1 MGNKR
6 TMQYDGTA
14 VGILNVNLK
23 SVAASSGNVMRLN
36 QPHAVAFFWDIAN
49 ENDDAAAGAFS
60 VEFDVYGEDGT
71 TILWTGELATAIS
84 SISDDKGCVVFG
96 GGVNADTSDG
106 TLDPDASV
114 LQIFNHIRF
123 RINVTTANDDTGTSV
138 LNCRIV
144 AQE

>member
-6 TMQYDGTA
+6 TMEYDG
-14 VGILNVNLK
+14 
-23 SVAASSGNVMRLN
+23 AALGLIDVDLQTEQANNGNIIRLN

-49 ENDDAAAGAFS
+49 TDDDANVGAFS
-60 VEFDVYGEDGT
+60 IEFDVYAEDGA
-71 TILWTGELATAIS
+71 TIIWTGALATAIS
-84 SISDDKGCVVFG
+84 SVTDDKGCVVFG